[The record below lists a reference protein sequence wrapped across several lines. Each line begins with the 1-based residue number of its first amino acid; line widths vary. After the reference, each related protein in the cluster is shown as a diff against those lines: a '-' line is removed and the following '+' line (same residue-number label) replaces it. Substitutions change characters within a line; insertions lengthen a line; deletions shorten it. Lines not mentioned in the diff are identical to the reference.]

1 MDYFKEFFK
10 GVWEKNPTFVLGI
23 GMCPTLAVSTSV
35 SNAIWMGIGTTFVL
49 FGSNILVSAIR
60 NIVPSHVR
68 IPIFITIIAT
78 FVIIVELTLKAYQP
92 AVYKALGI
100 YIPLIVVNCIIL
112 GRAEEFAAKNNIP
125 ASILDALG
133 MGLGFTLNLTVLS
146 FIREILGSNKLFGYT
161 LIPGFKPALLMILA
175 PGAFFTLGL
184 LLWGMNVIK
193 ARTARFKRTE

>member
-35 SNAIWMGIGTTFVL
+35 SNAIWMGIATTFVL
-49 FGSNILVSAIR
+49 IGSNILVSAIR

-100 YIPLIVVNCIIL
+100 FIPLIVVNCIIL

-146 FIREILGSNKLFGYT
+146 IIREILGSNKLFGYT
-161 LIPGFKPALLMILA
+161 LIPGMKPALLMILA
-175 PGAFFTLGL
+175 PGAFFTLGI

-193 ARTARFKRTE
+193 ARTAQFKRTE